1 MRAFTAATDQ
11 TLTKTPLAFNLAHSV
26 ATLHCQGRPVS
37 VAINRLKQLRACDL
51 LAFKLFN
58 ASTDRYNIYI
68 YVYIHMCIMYQHET
82 KVFHIL
88 ELL

>member
-1 MRAFTAATDQ
+1 MAADINASAFTAATDQ
-11 TLTKTPLAFNLAHSV
+11 TLTKTPLAFKLAHSV

-58 ASTDRYNIYI
+58 ASTA
-68 YVYIHMCIMYQHET
+68 
-82 KVFHIL
+82 
-88 ELL
+88 

>member
-1 MRAFTAATDQ
+1 MLFWGGLAADIYASAFTAATDQ
-11 TLTKTPLAFNLAHSV
+11 TLTKTPLAFKLSHSV

-58 ASTDRYNIYI
+58 ASTA
-68 YVYIHMCIMYQHET
+68 
-82 KVFHIL
+82 
-88 ELL
+88 